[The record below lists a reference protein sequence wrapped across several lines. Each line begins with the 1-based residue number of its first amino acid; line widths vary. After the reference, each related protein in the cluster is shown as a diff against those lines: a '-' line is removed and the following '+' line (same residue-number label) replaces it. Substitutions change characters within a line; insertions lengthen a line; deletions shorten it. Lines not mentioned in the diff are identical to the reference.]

1 MIYYKNLQT
10 NQIIEFENENSIG
23 DYFLNEK
30 LFKKLTNAEAKNYEF
45 AKELTLLKEQK
56 IAQLRELYIKNQVAI
71 VNGAITFPLL
81 LQGDE
86 YSKLKDRRNEAKE
99 NFKANVLVKSLD
111 NVLYHTMLPYIVL
124 SELIFM
130 INLDYSEYNKIKL
143 DSTIELIKT
152 KTTKEEVENIDL
164 NQFKQPI
171 TIDIDKL
178 IKDTNNLTD
187 AVLTGLGYGYRQNEI
202 DIFRNWVKTLQVDS
216 SGKYIIFEKVINK

>member
-1 MIYYKNLQT
+1 MIYFKNLQT
-10 NQIIEFENENSIG
+10 NFIIEFENENSIG

-30 LFKKLTNAEAKNYEF
+30 LFKKLTNTEAKNYEF

-81 LQGDE
+81 LKGDE

-143 DSTIELIKT
+143 DSTVELIKT
-152 KTTKEEVENIDL
+152 KTTKEEIENIDL

-187 AVLTGLGYGYRQNEI
+187 AVLTGSGYGYRQNEI

-216 SGKYIIFEKVINK
+216 NGKYIIFEKVINK

>member
-143 DSTIELIKT
+143 DSTVELIKT